1 MAAPDLTSKRT
12 GPLESVTMEAVFL
25 LWHVHE
31 IEPGNDD
38 EKLIGVYRTEDDAK
52 SAIERLRTQPGF
64 VDVPDGFQICPYELN
79 VDHWTDGYVTIRPA
93 DG

>member
-1 MAAPDLTSKRT
+1 
-12 GPLESVTMEAVFL
+12 MEVVFL
-25 LWHVHE
+25 LCHVHE

-38 EKLIGVYRTEDDAK
+38 EKLIGVYRTEGDAK

-64 VDVPDGFQICPYELN
+64 VEVPDGFQICPYELN
-79 VDHWTDGYVTIRPA
+79 MDHWTEGYVTIRHD

>member
-1 MAAPDLTSKRT
+1 MDI
-12 GPLESVTMEAVFL
+12 VFL
-25 LWHVHE
+25 LWHLHE
-31 IEPGNDD
+31 IELGNDD

-64 VDVPDGFQICPYELN
+64 VDIPDGFQICPYELN
-79 VDHWTDGYVTIRPA
+79 ADHWTEGYVTIRPA